1 MADNSKDGNQRRTL
15 DTTSKRS
22 SSKNLKNT
30 AGGGLTDASKII
42 PSSHDG
48 DRRRSD
54 DVASIITSDSLA
66 AIRKKFHVPND
77 VLIIAPKRTDR
88 AHTPP
93 QGFVAVYEM
102 TLRAGLR
109 FPPAPELLDIFKA
122 CGVALPQFLC
132 RAVTI
137 IVGLIV
143 FFRERGATLTVEY
156 LSKMC
161 KFTSDSYGR
170 ISCRANKK
178 WLDFVTRDP
187 SKNWYN
193 SFFFVKNE
201 WGLPEKWDKLKELPS
216 SLHVGEGDILRILNF
231 SNTESLQ
238 QELRYISR
246 CVTEECLFKVGLS
259 IQAGRSH
266 AIQLKK
272 SEKTLEVKSNALKR
286 PASHSSEGQKIIDPS
301 SLKKRKPNDK
311 VIMPR
316 DGGRG
321 KEVSRPLATDTVSLD
336 SDSEVRPSKIHI
348 PEDVLKHIC
357 IGRRHDKET
366 MIQKMNMESKFESIL
381 DDWNDEFVKVKF
393 LQGEYKRRLEAKTKE
408 TSILEGQLT
417 ECRTELA
424 TISTS
429 LSFQNREADLSR
441 HELIEAHAEISQYKE
456 TLKKLALE
464 KNALEKENK
473 KLQDYLHER
482 ETTNLDIE
490 AISLKAVEEF
500 KESVTYR
507 REIQHLI
514 QEAYE
519 KLFDVEVKDL
529 ERQSLEE
536 GFTRGF
542 LKGVRLVH
550 RKTGVDIEGLTP
562 VKHLRILL
570 QIQAMKILKVN

>member
-1 MADNSKDGNQRRTL
+1 MAGNSKDVNQRRTL

-22 SSKNLKNT
+22 SSKNPKNT

-66 AIRKKFHVPND
+66 TIRKKFHVPND
-77 VLIIAPKRTDR
+77 VLIMAPKRTDR

-132 RAVTI
+132 RAITI

-193 SFFFVKNE
+193 SFFFIKNE

-231 SNTESLQ
+231 SDTESLQ

-259 IQAGRSH
+259 IQA
-266 AIQLKK
+266 
-272 SEKTLEVKSNALKR
+272 
-286 PASHSSEGQKIIDPS
+286 
-301 SLKKRKPNDK
+301 
-311 VIMPR
+311 
-316 DGGRG
+316 
-321 KEVSRPLATDTVSLD
+321 
-336 SDSEVRPSKIHI
+336 
-348 PEDVLKHIC
+348 
-357 IGRRHDKET
+357 
-366 MIQKMNMESKFESIL
+366 
-381 DDWNDEFVKVKF
+381 
-393 LQGEYKRRLEAKTKE
+393 
-408 TSILEGQLT
+408 
-417 ECRTELA
+417 
-424 TISTS
+424 
-429 LSFQNREADLSR
+429 
-441 HELIEAHAEISQYKE
+441 HAEINQHKE

-473 KLQDYLHER
+473 KLQDHLHER

-500 KESVTYR
+500 KKSVTYR

-562 VKHLRILL
+562 S
-570 QIQAMKILKVN
+570 QASEDSSPDSGDEDIESELKKALFSDDDDIDIV

>member
-1 MADNSKDGNQRRTL
+1 MADNSKEGNQRRTL

-22 SSKNLKNT
+22 SSKNPKNT

-42 PSSHDG
+42 PSSQDG

-66 AIRKKFHVPND
+66 AICKKIHVPND

-122 CGVALPQFLC
+122 CGVALSQFLC
-132 RAVTI
+132 RAITI

-143 FFRERGATLTVEY
+143 FFRERGASLTVEY

-201 WGLPEKWDKLKELPS
+201 WGLPEKWDKLKELPN

-231 SNTESLQ
+231 SDTESLQ

-246 CVTEECLFKVGLS
+246 CVMEECLFKVGLS

-272 SEKTLEVKSNALKR
+272 FEKTPEVKSNALKR

-301 SLKKRKPNDK
+301 SLKKRKTNDK

-321 KEVSRPLATDTVSLD
+321 KEVARPLATDTVSLD
-336 SDSEVRPSKIHI
+336 SDSEVHPSKIHI

-357 IGRRHDKET
+357 IGRRHAKEIT
-366 MIQKMNMESKFESIL
+366 IKKMNMESKFESIL
-381 DDWNDEFVKVKF
+381 DDWNDEFVKV
-393 LQGEYKRRLEAKTKE
+393 
-408 TSILEGQLT
+408 
-417 ECRTELA
+417 
-424 TISTS
+424 
-429 LSFQNREADLSR
+429 N
-441 HELIEAHAEISQYKE
+441 
-456 TLKKLALE
+456 
-464 KNALEKENK
+464 KEN
-473 KLQDYLHER
+473 
-482 ETTNLDIE
+482 TSG

-500 KESVTYR
+500 KKSITYR

-562 VKHLRILL
+562 S
-570 QIQAMKILKVN
+570 QASEDSSPDSGDEDIESELKKALFSDDDDIDIV

>member
-1 MADNSKDGNQRRTL
+1 
-15 DTTSKRS
+15 
-22 SSKNLKNT
+22 
-30 AGGGLTDASKII
+30 
-42 PSSHDG
+42 
-48 DRRRSD
+48 
-54 DVASIITSDSLA
+54 
-66 AIRKKFHVPND
+66 
-77 VLIIAPKRTDR
+77 
-88 AHTPP
+88 
-93 QGFVAVYEM
+93 
-102 TLRAGLR
+102 
-109 FPPAPELLDIFKA
+109 
-122 CGVALPQFLC
+122 
-132 RAVTI
+132 
-137 IVGLIV
+137 
-143 FFRERGATLTVEY
+143 
-156 LSKMC
+156 MC

-178 WLDFVTRDP
+178 WLDFVTRDL

-231 SNTESLQ
+231 SDTENLQ

-259 IQAGRSH
+259 VQAGRSH

-272 SEKTLEVKSNALKR
+272 YEKTPEVKSNALKR
-286 PASHSSEGQKIIDPS
+286 SASHSSEGQKIIDPS
-301 SLKKRKPNDK
+301 SLKKRKTNNK

-321 KEVSRPLATDTVSLD
+321 KEVVRPLATDTVSLD

-348 PEDVLKHIC
+348 PED
-357 IGRRHDKET
+357 
-366 MIQKMNMESKFESIL
+366 
-381 DDWNDEFVKVKF
+381 F

-417 ECRTELA
+417 ECRAELA

-441 HELIEAHAEISQYKE
+441 HELIEAHAEINQHKK

-473 KLQDYLHER
+473 KLQDHLQER
-482 ETTNLDIE
+482 EITNLDIE
-490 AISLKAVEEF
+490 AISLKA
-500 KESVTYR
+500 
-507 REIQHLI
+507 
-514 QEAYE
+514 
-519 KLFDVEVKDL
+519 DL

-550 RKTGVDIEGLTP
+550 GKTGVDIEGLTP
-562 VKHLRILL
+562 S
-570 QIQAMKILKVN
+570 QASEDSSLDSDDEDIESELKKALFSDDDDIDIA

>member
-15 DTTSKRS
+15 DTASKRS
-22 SSKNLKNT
+22 SSKNPKNN
-30 AGGGLTDASKII
+30 ARLTDASKIF

-54 DVASIITSDSLA
+54 DVTSIITSDSLA
-66 AIRKKFHVPND
+66 AIHKKFHVSND

-88 AHTPP
+88 THTPP

-102 TLRAGLR
+102 TLRTGLR

-132 RAVTI
+132 RAITI

-143 FFRERGATLTVEY
+143 FFKERGATLTVEY

-161 KFTSDSYGR
+161 KFTSDSYGC

-178 WLDFVTRDP
+178 WLDF
-187 SKNWYN
+187 
-193 SFFFVKNE
+193 NE
-201 WGLPEKWDKLKELPS
+201 WGLPEKWDKFKELPS
-216 SLHVGEGDILRILNF
+216 SLHVGEGDILRILNC
-231 SNTESLQ
+231 SDTKSLQ

-272 SEKTLEVKSNALKR
+272 SEKTPEVKSNALKR
-286 PASHSSEGQKIIDPS
+286 PASHSSEGQKIIDPP
-301 SLKKRKPNDK
+301 SLKKRKTNDK

-321 KEVSRPLATDTVSLD
+321 KEVARPLATDTVSLD
-336 SDSEVRPSKIHI
+336 SDSKVRPSKIHI

-357 IGRRHDKET
+357 IGRRHAKEI

-393 LQGEYKRRLEAKTKE
+393 LQGEYKRRLEVKTKE
-408 TSILEGQLT
+408 TSIL
-417 ECRTELA
+417 
-424 TISTS
+424 
-429 LSFQNREADLSR
+429 EADLSR
-441 HELIEAHAEISQYKE
+441 HELIEAHAEINQHKE

-464 KNALEKENK
+464 KNALKKENK
-473 KLQDYLHER
+473 KLQDHLQER
-482 ETTNLDIE
+482 EIINLDIE

-500 KESVTYR
+500 KKSATYC

-542 LKGVRLVH
+542 LKGVQLVH
-550 RKTGVDIEGLTP
+550 RKTVVDIEGLTP
-562 VKHLRILL
+562 S
-570 QIQAMKILKVN
+570 QASEDSSLDSGDEDIESELKKALFSDYDDIDIA

>member
-15 DTTSKRS
+15 EITSKRS
-22 SSKNLKNT
+22 SSKNPKNI

-42 PSSHDG
+42 PPAHDD

-66 AIRKKFHVPND
+66 AIRKKFHVPNNM
-77 VLIIAPKRTDR
+77 LIIAPKRTDR
-88 AHTPP
+88 AHSPP

-102 TLRAGLR
+102 TLHAGLR

-122 CGVALPQFLC
+122 CGVALAQFLC
-132 RAVTI
+132 RATTI

-178 WLDFVTRDP
+178 WLDF
-187 SKNWYN
+187 
-193 SFFFVKNE
+193 NE

-231 SNTESLQ
+231 SDTESLQ

-246 CVTEECLFKVGLS
+246 CVTEECLFKVGLF

-266 AIQLKK
+266 AIQVKK
-272 SEKTLEVKSNALKR
+272 SEKTPEVKSNALKR

-301 SLKKRKPNDK
+301 SLKKRKTNDK

-321 KEVSRPLATDTVSLD
+321 KEVS
-336 SDSEVRPSKIHI
+336 RPSKIHI

-357 IGRRHDKET
+357 IGRRHAKET

-393 LQGEYKRRLEAKTKE
+393 LQGEYKRRLEAKIKE

-417 ECRTELA
+417 ECRAELA

-441 HELIEAHAEISQYKE
+441 HGLIEAHAEISQYKE

-473 KLQDYLHER
+473 KLQDYFQER

-500 KESVTYR
+500 KKSATYR

-562 VKHLRILL
+562 S
-570 QIQAMKILKVN
+570 QASEDSSPDSGDEDIESELKKALFSDDDDIDIA